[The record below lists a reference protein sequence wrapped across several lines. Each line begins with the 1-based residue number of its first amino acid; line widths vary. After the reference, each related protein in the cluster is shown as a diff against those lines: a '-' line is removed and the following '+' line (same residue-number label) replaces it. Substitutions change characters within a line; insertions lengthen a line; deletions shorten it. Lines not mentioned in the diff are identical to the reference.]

1 MPRKNNFWLSFI
13 VILTLSILLLVL
25 GRSGVFSGPASL
37 ISNVTAPIG
46 HVFSG
51 ILQGKE
57 TPQEA
62 ENKDLVSKI
71 VNQNRLVSE
80 NQALRDQFET
90 TYPKSQHLLPA
101 SVVFSP
107 GFVPGISTPE
117 YMVIDRGKNDNVMVG
132 SAVVFKDNLVGRVTE
147 VSTSFSRVILISNP
161 SSNFAAKTIS
171 IKDPQSTSALGI
183 ATGLGGIELVLD
195 NVLLSEKLSVGD
207 YVATK
212 GDFQINSTGY
222 PPSLIV
228 GKITSVEKKA
238 SDLFQRAKV
247 KSLLDFSK
255 LNMVFVV
262 VGDK

>member
-1 MPRKNNFWLSFI
+1 MSRKNNFWLPFLLI
-13 VILTLSILLLVL
+13 IILSVLLFVL
-25 GRSGVFSGPASL
+25 GRSGVFSGPANL
-37 ISNVTAPIG
+37 ISNVAAPIV

-51 ILQGKE
+51 ILPGKE
-57 TPQEA
+57 MPQEA
-62 ENKDLVSKI
+62 ENKALVSKI
-71 VNQNRLVSE
+71 VDQQKLITENR
-80 NQALRDQFET
+80 ALRDQFET
-90 TYPKSQHLLPA
+90 TYPKSQNLLPA
-101 SVVFSP
+101 SVMSTP

-117 YMVIDRGKNDNVMVG
+117 YMVIDRGKSDNVKVG

-147 VSTSFSRVILISNP
+147 VSPSFSRVMLVSNP

-171 IKDPQSTSALGI
+171 VKDPEVVSTLGI

-212 GDFQINSTGY
+212 GDFQINGTGY

-228 GKITSVEKKA
+228 GKITSIEKKA

-255 LNMVFVV
+255 LNTVFVV